1 MDWIARLADLAKV
14 QMRLIS
20 VVAIATGAC
29 LFLPS
34 TWLDAMSL
42 SKLKEDYGLYIGIA
56 FVLSVARLL
65 VECVMWCVRKLQKK
79 RSKLA
84 TESAIKNY
92 MLQLD
97 TAEKALLR
105 EFYIADAK
113 SIRLPL
119 EQPEVASLIRNGV
132 LFQVS
137 AHGMRTTVG
146 STYAFSVTQ
155 PANELLSPAIV
166 GVDPS
171 LIEEDGDEWDFNEDG
186 YVWMMK
192 NRPQYMIELD
202 RHVNRMQRLFG

>member
-1 MDWIARLADLAKV
+1 MEWISRLADLAKV
-14 QMRLIS
+14 QTRLIS
-20 VVAIATGAC
+20 VVTLASAAF

-56 FVLSVARLL
+56 FVLSGARLL
-65 VECVMWCVRKLQKK
+65 VEFGIWIIRKLQRQ
-79 RSKLA
+79 RSKQA
-84 TESAIKNY
+84 AESSIQNY
-92 MLQLD
+92 MLELD
-97 TAEKALLR
+97 AAEKAVLR

-119 EQPEVASLIRNGV
+119 EQPEVASLVRNGV

-146 STYAFSVTQ
+146 SAYPFSVSQ
-155 PANELLSPAIV
+155 PANVLLHPTIA

-171 LIEEDGDEWDFNEDG
+171 LIESEGDEWDFNDDG
-186 YVWMMK
+186 YAWLHQ
-192 NRPQYMIELD
+192 NRPRFMIELD
-202 RHVNRMQRLFG
+202 RHVRRIQGLFG